1 VAVAWVFR
9 GKGKAPGGPA
19 WARVG
24 HELGQHGK
32 IPRKN
37 ENGLQTRF
45 GPKSRMGC
53 IKTSLNFKQ
62 RFWFKNYGFKYFED
76 FSNLE
81 HLKISFNIQ
90 IQTKA

>member
-1 VAVAWVFR
+1 VSR
-9 GKGKAPGGPA
+9 GKRKAPDGPA

-24 HELGQHGK
+24 HELGQRGK

-37 ENGLQTRF
+37 ENRLQTRF

-62 RFWFKNYGFKYFED
+62 CFWFKNYGFKYFED

-81 HLKISFNIQ
+81 HLKISLNIQ
-90 IQTKA
+90 IQMKA